1 MIRAEAVIV
10 NSRGLH
16 ARPSSQLAKLAAG
29 FKSKITVKK
38 GDKQADASSVTSL
51 LMLVAPKNT
60 ELTIVAKGEDEKE
73 AAAAVLELIAG
84 GFGDGVDSPA
94 VAENPPPADEPPAR
108 AMQKIDGVAAGRGAV
123 CGRVHLRLDKAEVPR
138 YQLTAGQIAAEQ
150 KRFDAALKKARRELY
165 SVQKK
170 IAEMDGAAE
179 MSPFVH
185 LYRTLLE
192 DPALIKKIHDT
203 IAEQQC
209 NAEWAVK
216 QRGDAVS
223 ARFLNI
229 DDSYLRERGA
239 DVRHV
244 MRRLLAAMKPGAT
257 KKPSQTAGYIVV
269 AAELDPAHIIVLRQ
283 RGYAGFAT
291 ETGGVASHAA
301 ILARSIGMP
310 AIVGAKGLLA
320 AAENGDDIVLDMD
333 RGAAVLRPDA
343 AALADYKKTRAAP
356 AANKV
361 KKSAAKKTVGIKTE
375 DGQAISL
382 QANIEL
388 PDETGGVLESGA
400 DGVGLLRTEFLFLN
414 RDEPPGEDEQFE
426 IYRRVLRDVAPRPV
440 VARTLDLGLDKTG
453 GGFADSSPLGMRA
466 IRYCLA
472 RPKLFLTQLRALL
485 RAGRERGNLRIL
497 LPMISHPAELEQSAA
512 LLNHAREQLRAARLS
527 PPRLPPLGAMIEV
540 PAAVFVMRALS
551 RHLDFFSIGT
561 NDLTQY
567 VLAADRGDER
577 LARYYEHPHPALIQL
592 LAKIVQNADRAGK
605 PVTLCGE
612 MAGNPEMTRLLLS
625 LGLRRFSM
633 SVPQIAAL
641 RALAP
646 SLNCKRLT
654 AWRRRLLSADSPDA
668 LRARLTRL
676 NASDN

>member
-1 MIRAEAVIV
+1 MIV

-150 KRFDAALKKARRELY
+150 KRFDAALKKARRELH

-361 KKSAAKKTVGIKTE
+361 KSKSAAKKTVGIKTE

-453 GGFADSSPLGMRA
+453 GGFADSSPLGMAGDSLLSGAAEIIFNPVAGAASRGKGARQFANFAADDFASGRVGAKRGIVKPCPRA
-466 IRYCLA
+466 VA
-472 RPKLFLTQLRALL
+472 RRPPVAAASSAFGRDDRSACGGVCDARAVAPFGFFLHRHQRLDSVCAGGRPRRRAFGALL
-485 RAGRERGNLRIL
+485 RASASGIDSIACEELCKTPTER
-497 LPMISHPAELEQSAA
+497 A
-512 LLNHAREQLRAARLS
+512 
-527 PPRLPPLGAMIEV
+527 
-540 PAAVFVMRALS
+540 S
-551 RHLDFFSIGT
+551 R
-561 NDLTQY
+561 
-567 VLAADRGDER
+567 
-577 LARYYEHPHPALIQL
+577 
-592 LAKIVQNADRAGK
+592 
-605 PVTLCGE
+605 
-612 MAGNPEMTRLLLS
+612 
-625 LGLRRFSM
+625 
-633 SVPQIAAL
+633 
-641 RALAP
+641 
-646 SLNCKRLT
+646 
-654 AWRRRLLSADSPDA
+654 
-668 LRARLTRL
+668 
-676 NASDN
+676 